1 MTRRIGFTALL
12 LLAFQLESPPRAA
25 ASEPVSADERAEPA
39 APAPDIM
46 RVPASTNWPE
56 SNPTPIPTPRAVHSL
71 SYATAAGGAPS
82 WATLWGAV
90 LAQTDADNGF
100 GIEPEAAV
108 TPTTGLGVPR
118 GRFRFLW
125 ENDSWFT
132 ESDRFYTNGIGL
144 GWTFADG
151 RITRAI
157 ADGLSWLPF
166 APDLCT
172 ARATEVFLRQDMYTP
187 EDFTNPLLVS
197 SDRPYAGWL
206 HLDFSHQIL
215 RLDQDALK
223 DRLDTWQ
230 VQLGVVGPSS
240 LAKEAQTEVHR
251 LVDAPRP
258 RGWRFQLHD
267 EPGLVMAYR
276 RDFRAYYNPTTF
288 QPFETDF
295 VGNFGV
301 RLGNVETSAQ
311 MGGEVRFGLNL
322 SRHFDTAIRGPLLPM
337 RHRLYASAGVEGRF
351 VLQNIFLDGNTF
363 RRSHEVDRNK
373 FVADFWVGIHWEP
386 CERARV
392 SISEVFTTPEFDSP
406 SQEGDLGHHTAVQI
420 ELFF

>member
-1 MTRRIGFTALL
+1 MTRRICLAALMPWIL
-12 LLAFQLESPPRAA
+12 VLAPGSTFGAPEPDLSPPREGAGA
-25 ASEPVSADERAEPA
+25 IVPPALSSVPVAGPASSLFLAPVSNRARLGLDLGVAGWIA
-39 APAPDIM
+39 APEGRQP
-46 RVPASTNWPE
+46 
-56 SNPTPIPTPRAVHSL
+56 PR
-71 SYATAAGGAPS
+71 G
-82 WATLWGAV
+82 
-90 LAQTDADNGF
+90 ADNGF
-100 GIEPEAAV
+100 GIETETAV

-151 RITRAI
+151 RVTRAI

-172 ARATEVFLRQDMYTP
+172 ARATEVFLRQDMFTP
-187 EDFTNPLLVS
+187 EDFTNPALVLD
-197 SDRPYAGWL
+197 DRPYAGWL
-206 HLDFSHQIL
+206 HLDFTHQIL

-240 LAKEAQTEVHR
+240 LAKEAQSEVHR

-258 RGWRFQLHD
+258 RGWRFQLRD
-267 EPGLVMAYR
+267 EPGLVLAYR

-288 QPFETDF
+288 APLETDF
-295 VGNFGV
+295 VGHFGV

-311 MGGEVRFGLNL
+311 MGGEVRFGMNL
-322 SRHFDTAIRGPLLPM
+322 SRHFGTAIRGPLLPV

-351 VLQNIFLDGNTF
+351 VPQNIFLDGNTF
-363 RRSHEVDRNK
+363 RRSHNVDRNK
-373 FVADFWVGIHWEP
+373 FVADFHVGIHWEP

-392 SISEVFTTPEFDSP
+392 SVSEVFTTPEFDSP
-406 SQEGDLGHHTAVQI
+406 SQEGDLGHHTAVQV